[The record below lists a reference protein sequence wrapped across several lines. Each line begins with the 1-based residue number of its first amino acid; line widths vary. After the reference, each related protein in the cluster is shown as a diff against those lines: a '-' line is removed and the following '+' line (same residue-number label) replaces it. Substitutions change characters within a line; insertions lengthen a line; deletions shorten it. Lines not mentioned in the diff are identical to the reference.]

1 VDENCDIWA
10 DVDFGHG
17 TVEVR
22 CTKTGVHDDHKCEV
36 VLCAQETTPI
46 VEQWNENPLAVITVA
61 ALAATSAA
69 KIIDAMSAAQ
79 GRKAYAKQIN
89 L

>member
-1 VDENCDIWA
+1 MWKD
-10 DVDFGHG
+10 
-17 TVEVR
+17 
-22 CTKTGVHDDHKCEV
+22 KLK
-36 VLCAQETTPI
+36 Q
-46 VEQWNENPLAVITVA
+46 QWNENPLAVITVA

-89 L
+89 HKTRYPRN